1 MSGSRLRFLGT
12 GDSEAM
18 RFWNTNLLLEA
29 GSRRLL
35 IDCGYTIKYALRD
48 AGLAVPDIEAILITH
63 THADHAYG
71 LERFGIETRYRYDTR
86 VTLYAEPDVL
96 PALWHETLK
105 GSMGYSSDGEN
116 RLEDFFDVA
125 PIENHAFEFAG
136 HRLRTF
142 PTLHTGGM
150 ATYGVEIDDGV
161 IFTAD
166 SKPLPWI
173 AEDRSQRT
181 ILHDCSLQADNPV
194 HATLGEL
201 VAFYPPE
208 VRRRLLAIH
217 YGDDLDT
224 HRATIERELGG
235 VAEQGASLAL

>member
-1 MSGSRLRFLGT
+1 MSDGRLRLLGT

-29 GSRRLL
+29 GERRLL

-48 AGLAVPDIEAILITH
+48 AGLGIPDIEAILITH

-71 LERFGIETRYRYDTR
+71 LERFGIETRYRYGTR
-86 VTLYAEPDVL
+86 VRLYAEPDVL
-96 PALWHETLK
+96 SVLWEFTLK
-105 GSMGYSSDGEN
+105 GSMGFSSDGEN
-116 RLEDFFDVA
+116 RLEDFFDVVA
-125 PIENHAFEFAG
+125 IENHAFEFAG

-150 ATYGVEIDDGV
+150 ASYGVEIDDCV

-166 SKPLPWI
+166 SKPLGWL
-173 AEDRSQRT
+173 AADCTTRT

-201 VAFYPPE
+201 VAFYPPG

-217 YGDDLDT
+217 YGDDLEAY
-224 HRATIERELGG
+224 RATIERELGG